1 MNETAGR
8 IIHIAQENEPV
19 PGCTVSKQLYRQ
31 QDYSMFFF
39 SMAGGTEISAESY
52 QYPKIF
58 IMYEGEMEIF
68 DTKKRSWQIKTGE
81 CFVLPQ
87 IFQLEQEPKMDVYMW
102 KLIFERRQL

>member
-1 MNETAGR
+1 MLMNETAGR

-52 QYPKIF
+52 
-58 IMYEGEMEIF
+58 
-68 DTKKRSWQIKTGE
+68 
-81 CFVLPQ
+81 
-87 IFQLEQEPKMDVYMW
+87 
-102 KLIFERRQL
+102 